1 MSFPSAVFGEKSPQG
16 TSGASICAFWQLGL
30 VVAREANDG
39 CSRLVR
45 WPNTFFWNDFFLE
58 KISNGKTLE
67 MFFLGW
73 SHWGDEDELED
84 MATDGDDLAL
94 RELAWRN
101 AQVETP
107 WQASNWNLKG
117 PQIPSMS
124 PQFCLGVMRLDA
136 LSILITPRYN

>member
-1 MSFPSAVFGEKSPQG
+1 
-16 TSGASICAFWQLGL
+16 
-30 VVAREANDG
+30 
-39 CSRLVR
+39 
-45 WPNTFFWNDFFLE
+45 
-58 KISNGKTLE
+58 
-67 MFFLGW
+67 
-73 SHWGDEDELED
+73 

-117 PQIPSMS
+117 PQIPLMS

-136 LSILITPRYN
+136 LSIYITPLAIMTGLIMTG